1 MLQAGRSKAGP
12 TSTSTWV
19 FVFLVAISIS
29 VDAVMLLGL
38 MSMFPAGQFVAA
50 AFRRRDP
57 SGRVSSHRG
66 RISQLGDARLT
77 SG

>member
-50 AFRRRDP
+50 AFAGAILAAGLVATVAEFRSLAMQD
-57 SGRVSSHRG
+57 
-66 RISQLGDARLT
+66 
-77 SG
+77 